1 MFKST
6 IVDNYIDILDEM
18 NDKNMI
24 NDIIKTSI
32 SKRAIQYDSDDNE
45 NEEENKEENK
55 EEEMKENIN
64 DHNYQGF
71 IEELKKNSFVSSA
84 IINNG
89 FKETT
94 NLILSNIPKI
104 ISLPSTFDSEKDVIS
119 ISANSPAIL
128 TEHNVV

>member
-55 EEEMKENIN
+55 EEKPKKRECISC
-64 DHNYQGF
+64 H
-71 IEELKKNSFVSSA
+71 KKNIDGSKPKLITKCAKCYTKNEDTIPDLTMHMGNLNLLSA
-84 IINNG
+84 MVN
-89 FKETT
+89 K
-94 NLILSNIPKI
+94 K
-104 ISLPSTFDSEKDVIS
+104 
-119 ISANSPAIL
+119 
-128 TEHNVV
+128 